1 MLFNWYVTVSE
12 RNEFMSTNK
21 SLGSRKGEE
30 HQIVFI
36 SETRVRIWCF
46 SVLLSGFG
54 RRLLRFYV
62 KQKFWQKILSL
73 EFSDLEYF
81 GSNAI
86 CPQAHYLYFAVITL
100 LTLTVLE
107 AFRKCKKIVT
117 LFDNN
122 DL

>member
-54 RRLLRFYV
+54 RRLLRFYAKV
-62 KQKFWQKILSL
+62 LAENLSL

-86 CPQAHYLYFAVITL
+86 CPQAHYLYFAFITL

>member
-1 MLFNWYVTVSE
+1 VLFC
-12 RNEFMSTNK
+12 
-21 SLGSRKGEE
+21 
-30 HQIVFI
+30 FI
-36 SETRVRIWCF
+36 EWIWEKIIA
-46 SVLLSGFG
+46 VLCKAKVLAEN
-54 RRLLRFYV
+54 
-62 KQKFWQKILSL
+62 LSL